1 MLKRRRTQ
9 KLKRNVIYS
18 TATRRRV
25 MLRKLHKKI
34 IWRRRMFAMQQMAE
48 TLANGRRG
56 ERCRHRSIRVM
67 PTGFTALVTPGWS
80 SRNSPH
86 G

>member
-34 IWRRRMFAMQQMAE
+34 IWRRRMFAMQQME
-48 TLANGRRG
+48 GSEIQPIVN
-56 ERCRHRSIRVM
+56 
-67 PTGFTALVTPGWS
+67 
-80 SRNSPH
+80 
-86 G
+86 

>member
-25 MLRKLHKKI
+25 TLRKLHKKI

-48 TLANGRRG
+48 TEIEPIA
-56 ERCRHRSIRVM
+56 S
-67 PTGFTALVTPGWS
+67 
-80 SRNSPH
+80 
-86 G
+86 

>member
-1 MLKRRRTQ
+1 MLIVYLYFIGIYLCLAQSYALGEHMLKRRRTQ

-34 IWRRRMFAMQQMAE
+34 IWRRRMFAMQQME
-48 TLANGRRG
+48 GSEIQPIVN
-56 ERCRHRSIRVM
+56 
-67 PTGFTALVTPGWS
+67 
-80 SRNSPH
+80 
-86 G
+86 